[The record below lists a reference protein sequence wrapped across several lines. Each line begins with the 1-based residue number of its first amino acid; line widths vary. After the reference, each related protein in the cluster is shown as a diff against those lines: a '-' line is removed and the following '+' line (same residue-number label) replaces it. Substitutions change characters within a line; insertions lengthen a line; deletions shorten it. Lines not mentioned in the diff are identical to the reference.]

1 MNRENNGEIVIYRN
15 KSGKISFEAK
25 LEGETIWLTQDMMA
39 KLFET
44 TVPNINMHIKNVYD
58 EEELE
63 QNRTIKDFLIVRKE
77 GNRTVTR
84 KIAHYNLDMILSV
97 GYRIKSKIA
106 TQFRKWA
113 TSVLKE
119 YLIKGYSI
127 NEDKL
132 KKEQDKVKTLQNTIR
147 LLSRS
152 LSNRIENLEDAQ
164 KAAKLLDDFSQG
176 LNLLD
181 DFDHKTLDTK
191 GKNAKEAVRVS
202 EIEFLQVIDKMKS
215 EYSSDV
221 FANPKDDSFSS
232 SVNQIYQT
240 FDGVEL
246 YPTLEEK
253 AAMLLYLITKN
264 HSFSD
269 GNKRI
274 AASCFLY
281 FLDKNNIL
289 YRNGAPIISN
299 AALFVLTLLIAE
311 SNPNEMETIGNVIL
325 SVLNRGGIDESY

>member
-1 MNRENNGEIVIYRN
+1 MRNHWREVWKGFLMMNRENNGEIVIYKN

-84 KIAHYNLDMILSV
+84 KIVHYNLDMILSV

-106 TQFRKWA
+106 TQFRKWS

-164 KAAKLLDDFSQG
+164 KAAKLLYDFSQG

-253 AAMLLYLITKN
+253 AAMFYT
-264 HSFSD
+264 
-269 GNKRI
+269 
-274 AASCFLY
+274 
-281 FLDKNNIL
+281 
-289 YRNGAPIISN
+289 
-299 AALFVLTLLIAE
+299 
-311 SNPNEMETIGNVIL
+311 
-325 SVLNRGGIDESY
+325 